1 MNNHLILSNY
11 WNYHYPFTKGFK
23 KIAVLIA
30 GSINIKNM
38 INSFLMIGQSN
49 MAGRGY
55 LNDVKQLYDEKIK
68 MLVNGRW
75 QTMTEPINFDRPTS
89 GIGLA
94 ASFAGAWRL
103 KNDPEEIGLIP
114 CADGGT
120 SLDDWAVGGVLF
132 ENAVFQAK
140 LALRTSKLTG
150 ILWHQG
156 ENDSFGGLSALYYD
170 KLSVIVDAFRQELD
184 AADVPFITGGLG
196 DFLIAGRY
204 GKYFTEYQQ
213 VNDAL
218 LKFAETKPN
227 CYFVTAD
234 GLSANQDGLHFDAIS
249 QRRFGIRYFKSF
261 DEKKNILTAVSTEDE
276 LIESIQN
283 RPLTKKEQ
291 ATLLEI
297 DFASGKISLADLE
310 EKLSLLND

>member
-1 MNNHLILSNY
+1 
-11 WNYHYPFTKGFK
+11 
-23 KIAVLIA
+23 
-30 GSINIKNM
+30 M
-38 INSFLMIGQSN
+38 INSFLMLGQSN

-55 LNDVKQLYDEKIK
+55 LSDVKQIYDEKIK

-103 KNDPEEIGLIP
+103 KNDQEEIGLIP

-140 LALRTSKLTG
+140 LALRSSKLSG

-156 ENDSFGGLSALYYD
+156 ENDSFGGFSTLYYD
-170 KLSVIVDAFRQELD
+170 KLSIIVDAFRLELEVQD
-184 AADVPFITGGLG
+184 IPFIAGGLG
-196 DFLIAGRY
+196 DFLSGGRY
-204 GKYFTEYQQ
+204 GKYFTEYNQ
-213 VNDAL
+213 VNYAL
-218 LKFAETKPN
+218 QKFAETKPN
-227 CYFVTAD
+227 CYFVTAN
-234 GLSANQDGLHFDAIS
+234 GLTANEDGLHFDAVS
-249 QRRFGIRYFKSF
+249 QRRFGIRYFESLV
-261 DEKKNILTAVSTEDE
+261 EKKNILVPLAGEDE
-276 LIESIQN
+276 LIEIIQE

-291 ATLLEI
+291 GTLLEV
-297 DFASGKISLADLE
+297 DFARGKMSLGDLE

>member
-1 MNNHLILSNY
+1 
-11 WNYHYPFTKGFK
+11 
-23 KIAVLIA
+23 
-30 GSINIKNM
+30 M

-55 LNDVKQLYDEKIK
+55 LNDVKQIYDEKIK

-75 QTMTEPINFDRPTS
+75 QTMIEPINFDRPTS

-103 KNDPEEIGLIP
+103 KNDQKEIGLIP

-120 SLDDWAVGGVLF
+120 SLDDWAVGGTLF

-140 LALRTSKLTG
+140 LAQKISKLSG

-170 KLSVIVDAFRQELD
+170 KLSVIVDAFRLELD
-184 AADVPFITGGLG
+184 APDIPFIAGGLG
-196 DFLIAGRY
+196 DFLSGGRY
-204 GKYFTEYQQ
+204 GKYFTEYNQ

-218 LKFAETKPN
+218 QKLAETKPN
-227 CYFVTAD
+227 CYFVTANE
-234 GLSANQDGLHFDAIS
+234 LTANADGLHFDAVS
-249 QRRFGIRYFKSF
+249 QRRFGIRYFESLL
-261 DEKKNILTAVSTEDE
+261 EKKNILAPIPGENE
-276 LIESIQN
+276 LIGIIEE
-283 RPLTKKEQ
+283 RPLTKNEQ
-291 ATLLEI
+291 RTLLEI
-297 DFASGKISLADLE
+297 DFAFGKMSLSDLE
-310 EKLSLLND
+310 EKLILLSD